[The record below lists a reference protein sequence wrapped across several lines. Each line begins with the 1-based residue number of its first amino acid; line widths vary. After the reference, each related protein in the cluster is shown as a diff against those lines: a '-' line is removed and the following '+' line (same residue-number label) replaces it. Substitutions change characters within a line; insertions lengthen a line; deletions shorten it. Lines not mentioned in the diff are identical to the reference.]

1 MGTRISP
8 FLCLFLFHGQ
18 TRNSSTKKINTVL
31 QQEIATLL
39 QGAIRQQKVSNLM
52 ISVTKVHVTADL
64 TSAKIYLSIF
74 PTQEKQSHFESQK
87 KNGFKLRHDLSQ
99 RMKNHLRRIPELQ
112 FFLDDSLDYIE
123 SIDNELKQGENP
135 IKNPSALEPRQKK

>member
-1 MGTRISP
+1 MDKQETPR
-8 FLCLFLFHGQ
+8 Q
-18 TRNSSTKKINTVL
+18 KKINTVL

-39 QGAIRQQKVSNLM
+39 QGAIRQQNVSNLM

-64 TSAKIYLSIF
+64 TSAKVYLSIF
-74 PTQEKQSHFESQK
+74 PTQGAQSHFENLK
-87 KNGFKLRHDLSQ
+87 ENCFKLRHDLSQ
-99 RMKNHLRRIPELQ
+99 RMKNQLRRIPELQ

-135 IKNPSALEPRQKK
+135 IKNPTALEPRQKK